1 MTEYERP
8 SGEHEP
14 CLVVFKHKTRRWECP
29 MGKYDGLPDH
39 KTVVDA
45 ASAELYEETSCLVEA
60 SPQVLRAI
68 GVRGDSPM
76 LRGGRALHDGWF
88 ALRVDGL
95 SRLQFEQ
102 NRRAIE
108 QHADKKK
115 LGCYREMTD
124 IRFLPLSGLREP
136 LAKCTATLEDLD
148 NEKKCVTVRDVDGNE
163 TELGKL
169 AKKLRGN
176 KEDLG
181 GLDMAECA
189 FRNGPC
195 RTILKT
201 DPTVTT
207 RRWPIRG
214 ATTLAAVAPAP
225 ITVATYNI
233 AGGQDTFSHER
244 VLAALRSLDA
254 DVICLQEVAGDDV
267 GHTQAHRLARDLG
280 MKCIFGNAHQ
290 ERLFGNAI
298 LSHFPL
304 TLIDEIELPRGS
316 LNRDDGTRMP
326 GQKERRAAL
335 AVTVSP
341 FTDVPKYD
349 FLCICTHVGIYNSAE
364 EATKGQEPGRII
376 GEFVKSETWKDTPA
390 LLAGD
395 LNRRWATP
403 FVGVVARLDRNWN
416 IHPSAGTKTRKSDDR
431 KHKIDYICDRGR
443 GTWRMQGGLTHAA
456 GSWTHA
462 VRNESTD
469 PGDGSLPP
477 SGHLPL
483 KAVWVPLP

>member
-1 MTEYERP
+1 MYLAQPVLVFEWVQKQP
-8 SGEHEP
+8 WFQSGAHVAV
-14 CLVVFKHKTRRWECP
+14 LLTTAVLRTKRRWLVSHSTSPKTNAPLE
-29 MGKYDGLPDH
+29 H
-39 KTVVDA
+39 KRLTPNHA
-45 ASAELYEETSCLVEA
+45 
-60 SPQVLRAI
+60 
-68 GVRGDSPM
+68 
-76 LRGGRALHDGWF
+76 LRG
-88 ALRVDGL
+88 
-95 SRLQFEQ
+95 
-102 NRRAIE
+102 AIE
-108 QHADKKK
+108 QFKERRQAAA
-115 LGCYREMTD
+115 RQA
-124 IRFLPLSGLREP
+124 EP
-136 LAKCTATLEDLD
+136 EP
-148 NEKKCVTVRDVDGNE
+148 EPE
-163 TELGKL
+163 
-169 AKKLRGN
+169 
-176 KEDLG
+176 
-181 GLDMAECA
+181 
-189 FRNGPC
+189 P
-195 RTILKT
+195 
-201 DPTVTT
+201 
-207 RRWPIRG
+207 
-214 ATTLAAVAPAP
+214 VAPKP

-244 VLAALRSLDA
+244 VLGALRSLDA
-254 DVICLQEVAGDDV
+254 DVICLQEVAGHDV

-280 MKCIFGNAHQ
+280 MNCVFGNAHQ
-290 ERLFGNAI
+290 KRLFGNAI

-395 LNRRWATP
+395 LNCRWATP

-477 SGHLPL
+477 SDHLPL